1 MLSDKEKEYI
11 KSFDVKE
18 EETSIEGPL
27 SEEQVSF
34 VNENEE
40 LNEKY
45 GGSGVRTF
53 LESAASSITFG
64 LSDQAYAALG
74 DDFKEA
80 LRERRKRNQGAALS
94 GEVTGV
100 VAPALFSGGSS
111 LLAKGAATAGKGMAT
126 AAKAAKAAERLTA
139 SGMKSLIKDTGKK
152 KFAREV
158 LRKSV
163 EKGAGSAVEGTF
175 YGVGELIEENA
186 LGNAEFN
193 AENLAAY
200 AGKGALFG
208 GLVGGSLGGI
218 GKTVSIVVPKIK
230 GNKIVGMGIEKI
242 DNFKQNMTNPAYN
255 AMKLAGFADD
265 KIEKIILEQPAMAKN
280 MPDVLGKVMKSEG
293 LAKSI
298 VSNTSLLKN
307 SRSYLDK
314 VGKKIGKTVKAMD
327 DEIVDKAAFPTY
339 AKVAQKQIDDLGLLK
354 KKFQRPDGSPLNQ
367 EALGY
372 INKIDDEIDSLFQ
385 NNLLNNKPYTA
396 SQLQD
401 MKIKFHKLGRYDKTG
416 IPTVKDDINRVMGK
430 AVRDELVDFAGRVDS
445 PLGKQ
450 LSKELTDYSSLV
462 TFVKEFNKKIG
473 GQTNF
478 PKLRDIFF
486 GLSAY
491 TYGMAPTSA
500 AGVAALTSAFA
511 RSDLKNKLM
520 VLTDIEKSNIRVGQ
534 KINSSVKKF
543 FKGKKFDKLPALSAT
558 LLTGNPLARKTEGDF
573 VVGKPKD
580 ERDAIKN
587 MADNIDKI
595 KDNPYYMNKLMMD
608 ANLQSSAPQTYQQLK
623 QIAGRAF
630 VFLDSKLPR
639 QTQNVNPF
647 IKKSYPTSDQ
657 EIYKFKKY
665 VQAVQ
670 NPMSVLKDLNGGVLS
685 REGIEAVRFVYPN
698 LYGEMQS
705 SVYDSLE
712 KSGGKTTYK
721 QRLQLGILMDM
732 PTDLALE
739 PQAIQGL
746 QSFYKEAQVSQS
758 GGAIS
763 AAAAKQMDL
772 SESQATELEKVSNRR
787 DLNRS

>member
-1 MLSDKEKEYI
+1 MLSEKDKKYI
-11 KSFDVKE
+11 KSFDVKK
-18 EETSIEGPL
+18 ETPIAGPL
-27 SEEQVSF
+27 TEEQLDF
-34 VNENEE
+34 VDENEK
-40 LNEKY
+40 LDEKY

-74 DDFKEA
+74 DDFKKA
-80 LRERRKRNQGAALS
+80 LRERRKRNEGAALA
-94 GEVTGV
+94 GEITGIV
-100 VAPALFSGGSS
+100 GPALVSGGSS
-111 LLAKGAATAGKGMAT
+111 LLAKGVGVAGKGVAT
-126 AAKAAKAAERLTA
+126 ASKAAKAAERLTA

-152 KFAREV
+152 KFARDV
-158 LRKSV
+158 LLKSV

-218 GKTVSIVVPKIK
+218 GQSVSIVVPKIK
-230 GNKIVGMGIEKI
+230 GNKIVGMGVEKL
-242 DNFKQNMTNPAYN
+242 DNFKQNMTNPTYN

-265 KIEKIILEQPAMAKN
+265 KIEKMILEQPAMAKN

-293 LAKSI
+293 VAKSLA
-298 VSNTSLLKN
+298 SNTSLLGN
-307 SRSYLDK
+307 SRKYLEK
-314 VGKKIGKTVKAMD
+314 VGQKIGKTVKAMD
-327 DEIVDKAAFPTY
+327 DDIVDKSAFPTY
-339 AKVAQKQIDDLGLLK
+339 SQIAQKQIDGLEALK
-354 KKFQRPDGSPLNQ
+354 KKFQKPDGSALNT
-367 EALGY
+367 EAAGY
-372 INKIDDEIDSLFQ
+372 LKKIDDEIESLFEK
-385 NNLLNNKPYTA
+385 NLLNKKPYTA
-396 SQLQD
+396 SELQD
-401 MKIKFHKLGRYDKTG
+401 MKIKYHKLGRYDKTG

-450 LSKELTDYSSLV
+450 LSEELTDYSSLV

-478 PKLRDIFF
+478 PRLRDIFF
-486 GLSAY
+486 GLGAF
-491 TYGMAPTSA
+491 GAGIDPVSA
-500 AGVAALTSAFA
+500 AGVGALTSAFA

-520 VLTDIEKSNIRVGQ
+520 VLTDIERSNIRVGQ
-534 KINSSVKKF
+534 KISSSIDKF

-558 LLTGNPLARKTEGDF
+558 LLTGNPLARKTDGEL

-580 ERDAIKN
+580 EREAIKN

-595 KDNPYYMNKLMMD
+595 KDNPNYMNKLMMD
-608 ANLQSSAPQTYQQLK
+608 ANLQSSAPQTYQQLR
-623 QIAGRAF
+623 QVAGRAF

-639 QTQNVNPF
+639 KTQNVNPF
-647 IKKSYPTSDQ
+647 IKKAYPTSDQ

-670 NPMSVLKDLNGGVLS
+670 NPMSVLKNLNGGVLS
-685 REGIEAVRFVYPN
+685 REGIEAVRYVYPN
-698 LYGEMQS
+698 LYAEMQS
-705 SVYDSLE
+705 KVYDSLE

-721 QRLQLGILMDM
+721 QRLQLGILMDL
-732 PTDLALE
+732 PTDLSLE
-739 PQAIQGL
+739 PLSIQGL
-746 QSFYKEAQVSQS
+746 QSFYREAQVSQA
-758 GGAIS
+758 GGTIT
-763 AAAAKQMDL
+763 AAAAKQLDL
-772 SESQATELEKVSNRR
+772 SESQATEVEKVSNRR
-787 DLNRS
+787 DLQRS

>member
-11 KSFDVKE
+11 KSFDKVQ
-18 EETSIEGPL
+18 GPL
-27 SEEQVSF
+27 SEEQIDF
-34 VNENEE
+34 VEKNVE
-40 LNEKY
+40 LDKKY
-45 GGSGVRTF
+45 GDSNLRTL

-74 DDFKEA
+74 DDFKQA
-80 LRERRKRNQGAALS
+80 LRERRKRNELAAFT
-94 GEVTGV
+94 GEVAGIV
-100 VAPALFSGGSS
+100 GPALLSGGSS
-111 LLAKGAATAGKGMAT
+111 LLAKGAGVAGKGVAT
-126 AAKAAKAAERLTA
+126 ASKAAKAAEKLTA

-152 KFAREV
+152 KFARDV
-158 LRKSV
+158 LLKSV

-218 GKTVSIVVPKIK
+218 GQSVSIVVPKIK
-230 GNKIVGMGIEKI
+230 GNKIVGMGVEKL
-242 DNFKQNMTNPAYN
+242 DNFKQNMTNPTYN

-265 KIEKIILEQPAMAKN
+265 KIEKMILEQPAMAKN

-293 LAKSI
+293 VAKSLA
-298 VSNTSLLKN
+298 SNTSLLGN
-307 SRSYLDK
+307 SRKYLEK
-314 VGKKIGKTVKAMD
+314 VGQKIGKTVKAMD
-327 DEIVDKAAFPTY
+327 DDIVDKSAFPTY
-339 AKVAQKQIDDLGLLK
+339 SQIAQKQIDGLEALK
-354 KKFQRPDGSPLNQ
+354 KKFQKPDGSALNT
-367 EALGY
+367 EAAGY
-372 INKIDDEIDSLFQ
+372 LKKIDDEIESLFEK
-385 NNLLNNKPYTA
+385 NLLNKKPYTA
-396 SQLQD
+396 SELQD
-401 MKIKFHKLGRYDKTG
+401 MKIKYHKLGRYDKTG

-450 LSKELTDYSSLV
+450 LSEELTDYSSLV

-478 PKLRDIFF
+478 PRLRDIFF
-486 GLSAY
+486 GLGAF
-491 TYGMAPTSA
+491 GAGIDPVSA
-500 AGVAALTSAFA
+500 AGVGALTSAFA

-520 VLTDIEKSNIRVGQ
+520 VLTDIERSNIRVGQ
-534 KINSSVKKF
+534 KISSSIDKF

-558 LLTGNPLARKTEGDF
+558 LLTGNPLARKTDGEL

-580 ERDAIKN
+580 EREAIKN
-587 MADNIDKI
+587 MAENIDKI
-595 KDNPYYMNKLMMD
+595 KDNPVYMNKLLMD
-608 ANLQSSAPQTYQQLK
+608 ANLQSSAPQTYQQLR
-623 QIAGRAF
+623 QVAGRAF

-639 QTQNVNPF
+639 KTQMVNPF

-685 REGIEAVRFVYPN
+685 REGIEAVRFVYPT
-698 LYGEMQS
+698 LYSEMQS
-705 SVYDSLE
+705 KVYEGLE
-712 KSGGKTTYK
+712 KAGGKTTYK
-721 QRLQLGILMDM
+721 QRLQLGILMDL
-732 PTDLALE
+732 PTDLSLE
-739 PQAIQGL
+739 PSSIQGL
-746 QSFYKEAQVSQS
+746 QSFYKEAQVSQ
-758 GGAIS
+758 GGGTIT

-772 SESQATELEKVSNRR
+772 AESQATEIEKVSNRK
-787 DLNRS
+787 DLQRS